1 MSKQHIRNSLRTG
14 LKLFIAIS
22 LITSGISIFLTE
34 LVKRRQTFQS
44 CKNDNCLP
52 PAIEKE
58 YEEGVEDEELQQP
71 YEFDQDCTAAAKD
84 CLVDLDGLTEEA
96 SNKIKGPIKH
106 EECIDRRP

>member
-1 MSKQHIRNSLRTG
+1 MSKQHIRTG
-14 LKLFIAIS
+14 IKLFIAIS
-22 LITSGISIFLTE
+22 LISSGISIFLTG

-58 YEEGVEDEELQQP
+58 YEEVFEDEELQQP
-71 YEFDQDCTAAAKD
+71 YEFDEDCTAAAKD
-84 CLVDLDGLTEEA
+84 CLVELDGLTEEAA

>member
-1 MSKQHIRNSLRTG
+1 MNKQHIRTG
-14 LKLFIAIS
+14 IKLFIAIS

-34 LVKRRQTFQS
+34 LVKRRQTFQ

-58 YEEGVEDEELQQP
+58 YEEGLDDEELQQP
-71 YEFDQDCTAAAKD
+71 YEFDEDCTAAAKD
-84 CLVDLDGLTEEA
+84 CLVELDGLTEEA

-106 EECIDRRP
+106 EECVDHRP